1 MDKRMT
7 LAEAKAWLGD
17 RWVLA
22 HELKRLDHRPPPTLR
37 PVPEYLRDTSLPM
50 FLRYQAA

>member
-22 HELKRLDHRPPPTLR
+22 RDVKRLDDRPPPRQR

>member
-7 LAEAKAWLGD
+7 LAEAKAWLGG
-17 RWVLA
+17 RYVLA
-22 HELKRLDHRPPPTLR
+22 RDVKRLDLRPAPPPR
-37 PVPEYLRDTSLPM
+37 PVPEYLWDTSLPM